1 MEWEGDQAGTEGVEA
16 ARKVAVLR
24 PLAQAYLA
32 GAGSL
37 ESGIRDAI
45 WELGVSRATVWRW
58 IRRLVEDGGRTSALA
73 PHKGGRR
80 AGTTVVSSEV
90 EADIDEHLR
99 RSYLRRER
107 PSLSRVVSEIRISCG
122 ERGFQAPTR
131 RTVQR
136 RVDAMDEREVMKAR
150 DAAKAARQ
158 RFRSVPGKNQAD
170 LPLRIV
176 QIDHTP
182 ADIILVDSFERQ
194 PIGRPWVTLAID
206 VATRM
211 VTGYHVKAGCV

>member
-1 MEWEGDQAGTEGVEA
+1 MEREGDQAGTEGVEA

-90 EADIDEHLR
+90 EAVIDEHLR
-99 RSYLRRER
+99 RYYLRRER

-150 DAAKAARQ
+150 DGAKAARQ

-170 LPLRIV
+170 LPLDVV
-176 QIDHTP
+176 QIDHT
-182 ADIILVDSFERQ
+182 
-194 PIGRPWVTLAID
+194 
-206 VATRM
+206 
-211 VTGYHVKAGCV
+211 AGTTSLSTVSSANRSGDPG